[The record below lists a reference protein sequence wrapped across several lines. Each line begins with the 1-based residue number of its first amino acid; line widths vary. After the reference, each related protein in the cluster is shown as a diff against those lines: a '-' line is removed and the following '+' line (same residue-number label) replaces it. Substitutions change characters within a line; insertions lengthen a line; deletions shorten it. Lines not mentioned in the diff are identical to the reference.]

1 MVAGRRGFW
10 MRPRVEIEA
19 FWDARSMGAS
29 IVDQAAILGTAPY
42 QLRKYVVDAGG
53 LRPRRWKTPRRLLDF
68 SERLLIL
75 EGLTRGDSIRTIA
88 TQLGRAPSTISR
100 EIKRGQ
106 FRQGSAAVYGAV
118 KGERVAVQRRQ
129 RPKPFKLLQC
139 PRLLA
144 EVLERLERKQSPE
157 QIMGRL
163 RDEFPDDPGMH
174 VSHETIYRTLYLQGR
189 GQLKLDLKQL
199 FRRGKTI
206 RTPRKQPGQEQ
217 ARMKIPDGVSIW
229 ERPDSALEREIPG
242 HWEGDLIMGTKNRS
256 AIGTIIERHSNYLL
270 LIWLDP
276 TKDRAAAL
284 AEGLIAKL
292 GALPETLRLSLA
304 WDQGNE
310 MMQHKTIADMADID
324 IYFADP
330 HAPWQRAS
338 NENTNGLLRQYFP
351 KGTDLATF
359 SQLDLDFVEDEMN
372 DRPRKRLDYATP
384 KEVLSKH
391 LLQ

>member
-1 MVAGRRGFW
+1 
-10 MRPRVEIEA
+10 MRSRVEMES
-19 FWDARSMGAS
+19 FWDARSMGVPVSELAVMMDVDPDS
-29 IVDQAAILGTAPY
+29 IRRFVGES
-42 QLRKYVVDAGG
+42 AGI
-53 LRPRRWKTPRRLLDF
+53 RPDRWKSPRRLLDF
-68 SERLLIL
+68 TDRLQVL
-75 EGLTRGDSIRTIA
+75 EGLTRGDSIRQIA
-88 TQLGRAPSTISR
+88 ADLGRAPSTISR
-100 EIKRGQ
+100 EIRRGSY
-106 FRQGSAAVYGAV
+106 RKGGRRVYAPVAAETG
-118 KGERVAVQRRQ
+118 AVQRRQ
-129 RPKPFKLLQC
+129 RPKPFKLLQH

-144 EVLERLERKQSPE
+144 EVLDRLARKQSPE

-199 FRRGKTI
+199 LRRGKTI
-206 RTPRKQPGQEQ
+206 RTPRKQPGQDR
-217 ARMKIPDGVSIW
+217 ARMTIPDGVSIW
-229 ERPDSALEREIPG
+229 ERPDSALARKVPG

-256 AIGTIIERHSNYLL
+256 AIGTVIERHSNYLL

-276 TKDRAAAL
+276 TKDRVTAL
-284 AEGLIAKL
+284 TEGLISKL
-292 GALPETLRLSLA
+292 GALPESLRLSLA
-304 WDQGNE
+304 WDQGSE
-310 MMQHKTIADMADID
+310 MKRHKTIADMADID

-351 KGTDLATF
+351 KGTDLTTF

-372 DRPRKRLDYATP
+372 DRPRKRLGYATP